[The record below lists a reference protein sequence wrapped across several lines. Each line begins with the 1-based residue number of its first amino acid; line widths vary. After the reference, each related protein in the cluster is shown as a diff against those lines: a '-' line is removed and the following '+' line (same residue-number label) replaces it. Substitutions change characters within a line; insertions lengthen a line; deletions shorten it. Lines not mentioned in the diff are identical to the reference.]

1 MTEHCGSCV
10 KELEILRAFQ
20 TWSCLYKAR
29 SRSRSKR
36 EEREERRTRR
46 DSSGENIREY
56 RKKKRVLSTS
66 LCRQLWSCHRH
77 LWTSWSCSLLDQD
90 LLWDRAKLLGLPS
103 PFCATAL
110 PWTTSS
116 DHQDL
121 RNLQTFGPPLIS
133 ETKDSTV
140 YYWDIAVLLNP
151 WASQDDT

>member
-1 MTEHCGSCV
+1 MTEHSGSCV
-10 KELEILRAFQ
+10 KELEILRHFQ

-29 SRSRSKR
+29 SCRQWSRR
-36 EEREERRTRR
+36 EEGNEKRFEW
-46 DSSGENIREY
+46 ENIREY
-56 RKKKRVLSTS
+56 RKKKRVPSTS
-66 LCRQLWSCHRH
+66 LCRQLWPCHRH
-77 LWTSWSCSLLDQD
+77 LWTSWSRSLLYQD

-103 PFCATAL
+103 PFYATAL

-121 RNLQTFGPPLIS
+121 RNLRTFGPPLIS

-140 YYWDIAVLLNP
+140 YYWDIAILPNP